1 MQFYRELELFSS
13 PRQMLIRK
21 DGQPM
26 GGSRFLRPWTRFAV
40 VLFSLLAVFA
50 GRAKADQ
57 IVMKNGDRLTGTI
70 NTADSSQ
77 ITITCPIEGKLTVN
91 MSDVKTF
98 STTEPI
104 KIVLNDGS
112 IIIAPAMEGNEGTID
127 TVATGTVTPQ
137 TVHFSQMSAVNPPPI
152 VWTGSLAIDGSY
164 AQNDTTAVTLGAT
177 LNLAR
182 RGEHDRIL
190 FGAQY
195 LYGWQ
200 KVNDVSSTTTDQWY
214 AAPEYDYFF
223 TKQLY
228 LAGTVRVEKNRI
240 INLDIRVTPAVSVGY
255 QFVERPDFNASVE
268 GGLAWV
274 YEEYST
280 AIQPN
285 ENFSL
290 RLAYHI
296 DKTLWEKLKLFSDCA
311 YYPSMQNSSKYLVIF
326 DAGLRYALSAA
337 MFTSLR
343 YEVQYDSQPAP
354 GSHRTSEQL
363 LFGVGWTF

>member
-1 MQFYRELELFSS
+1 
-13 PRQMLIRK
+13 
-21 DGQPM
+21 
-26 GGSRFLRPWTRFAV
+26 
-40 VLFSLLAVFA
+40 
-50 GRAKADQ
+50 
-57 IVMKNGDRLTGTI
+57 
-70 NTADSSQ
+70 
-77 ITITCPIEGKLTVN
+77 
-91 MSDVKTF
+91 
-98 STTEPI
+98 
-104 KIVLNDGS
+104 
-112 IIIAPAMEGNEGTID
+112 
-127 TVATGTVTPQ
+127 
-137 TVHFSQMSAVNPPPI
+137 
-152 VWTGSLAIDGSY
+152 
-164 AQNDTTAVTLGAT
+164 
-177 LNLAR
+177 
-182 RGEHDRIL
+182 
-190 FGAQY
+190 
-195 LYGWQ
+195 
-200 KVNDVSSTTTDQWY
+200 
-214 AAPEYDYFF
+214 
-223 TKQLY
+223 
-228 LAGTVRVEKNRI
+228 
-240 INLDIRVTPAVSVGY
+240 
-255 QFVERPDFNASVE
+255 VERPDFNASVE